1 VALNPKKHTDVSRLR
16 EALHASRKKLEP
28 FRTRHRQAL
37 EQYVGSYYSDDGSTK
52 PVHVNLMEL
61 ASNIYERQLV
71 ARPPQVL
78 VLTRNEQLKP
88 YGLEFER
95 VMNDSLKDYNVHRIL
110 QRCVKSGLFSMGICK
125 VGIEDKGTV
134 QKSGYDF
141 SVTKPYCT
149 DILVDDWVHDMTAR
163 SQEEITYCGHRYR
176 MSLEEARKFPGFKK
190 SVREKLQPA
199 EDLNHNE
206 SGDQRVHTL
215 ASGFGGFDTEYDE
228 KVELWEIWLPREKLL
243 VTLGPNE
250 GELPLRVVE
259 WNGPDRH
266 LGPFH
271 MLWFSEVPGNS
282 MPLAPAMLWSG
293 LHNIVNGLYRK
304 LERQSQRAK
313 VVGLTRGMDTGDADR
328 IRKAS
333 DGEVVAVDNPDSVV
347 EKQFGG
353 IDQRN
358 FAFMLQSKQLFSW
371 LAGNLESLGG
381 LGASSETV
389 GQDRMM
395 QASANQRIA
404 GMQDQVMRFTR
415 EIISDY
421 GYWLWS
427 DPMQTYDLELDF
439 PDVPTVQSQLTPAE
453 RQTHSFYEH
462 ELEIEPYSMQYLSP
476 GQRLQ
481 SINQI
486 VQSVILPSLP
496 LMQQQGMGID
506 MEALLN
512 IYAKYSNL
520 PELNDIVVTA
530 AEQAPPPDDPRQ
542 SPVTSRQSE
551 RISRAGEATPGR
563 NEQEMIQQMMSGS
576 EPQMTGA

>member
-16 EALHASRKKLEP
+16 EAMHASRKKLES
-28 FRTRHRQAL
+28 FRVRHRQAI
-37 EQYVGSYYSDDGSTK
+37 EQYVGSYYSDDGTSK

-61 ASNIYERQLV
+61 AANIYERQLV

-78 VLTRNEQLKP
+78 VLTRNEQIKP
-88 YGLEFER
+88 YGIEFEQ
-95 VMNDSLKDYNVHRIL
+95 VMNDSLKDYNVHRVL

-125 VGIEDKGTV
+125 VGIEDKGV
-134 QKSGYDF
+134 IEKSGYDF
-141 SVTKPYCT
+141 SMTRPYCT
-149 DILVDDWVHDMTAR
+149 DILIDDWVHDMTAR
-163 SQEEITYCGHRYR
+163 GQDEIGYCGHRYR
-176 MSLEEARKFPGFKK
+176 MNLEDARAFPGFDRN
-190 SVREKLQPA
+190 VRNNLQPA
-199 EDLNHNE
+199 RELNYNE
-206 SGDQRVHTL
+206 SGDERISTL
-215 ASGFGGFDTEYDE
+215 ASGFGGFDTEYEE

-259 WNGPDRH
+259 WDGPDRR

-282 MPLAPAMLWSG
+282 MPLAPAMLWTG
-293 LHNIVNGLYRK
+293 LHNIVNG
-304 LERQSQRAK
+304 
-313 VVGLTRGMDTGDADR
+313 MDTGDAER
-328 IRKAS
+328 IRKTS

-389 GQDRMM
+389 GQDRMIT
-395 QASANQRIA
+395 ASANQRIA

-415 EIISDY
+415 DIIRDY

-427 DPMQTYDLELDF
+427 DPMKTYDLELDF

-453 RQTHSFYEH
+453 RQSHSFYQH

-476 GQRLQ
+476 NQRLQ

-486 VQSVILPSLP
+486 VQGVILPALP
-496 LMQQQGMGID
+496 LMEKQGMGID
-506 MEALLN
+506 MEALLS

-530 AEQAPPPDDPRQ
+530 AEQAPPPEDPRQ
-542 SPVTSRQSE
+542 SPVTMRQNE
-551 RISRAGEATPGR
+551 RINRAGPATPGR
-563 NEQEMIQQMMSGS
+563 DEQQMIQQMMSGS
-576 EPQMTGA
+576 EPQMQGA

>member
-1 VALNPKKHTDVSRLR
+1 MALNPKKHTDVSRLR

-28 FRTRHRQAL
+28 FRVRHRQSV

-61 ASNIYERQLV
+61 AANVYERQLV

-88 YGLEFER
+88 YGIEFEQ
-95 VMNDSLKDYNVHRIL
+95 VINDSLKDYNVHRIL

-125 VGIEDKGTV
+125 VGIENLGTIS
-134 QKSGYDF
+134 QGGYDF
-141 SVTKPYCT
+141 QSTKPYCA
-149 DILVDDWVHDMTAR
+149 DILLDDWVHDMTAR
-163 SQEEITYCGHRYR
+163 GQDEIGYCGHRYR
-176 MSLEEARKFPGFKK
+176 MSLEDAKKFPGFKK
-190 SVREKLQPA
+190 SVRDNLQPSR
-199 EDLNHNE
+199 DLNYNE
-206 SGDQRVHTL
+206 SGDERISTL
-215 ASGFGGFDTEYDE
+215 ASGFGGYDTEYDE

-250 GELPLRVVE
+250 GDLPLRVVE
-259 WNGPDRH
+259 WNGPDRR

-282 MPLAPAMLWSG
+282 MPLAPAMLWAG

-304 LERQSQRAK
+304 LERQAQRAK
-313 VVGLTRGMDTGDADR
+313 VVGLTRGMDTGDAER
-328 IRKAS
+328 IRKTS
-333 DGEVVAVDNPDSVV
+333 DGEVVAVDNPDSVI

-389 GQDRMM
+389 GQDRMIT
-395 QASANQRIA
+395 ASANQRIA

-415 EIISDY
+415 NIISDY

-427 DPMQTYDLELDF
+427 DPMKTYDLELDF
-439 PDVPTVQSQLTPAE
+439 PDVPTVQSQLTPEE
-453 RQTHSFYEH
+453 RRSHSFYSH

-486 VQSVILPSLP
+486 VQSVILPGLP
-496 LMQQQGMGID
+496 LMQQQGMGVD
-506 MEALLN
+506 MEALLS

-520 PELNDIVVTA
+520 PELNDIVVSA
-530 AEQAPPPDDPRQ
+530 AEQAPPPEEQRQ
-542 SPVTSRQSE
+542 SPVTMRQNE
-551 RISRAGEATPGR
+551 RINRAGPATPGR
-563 NEQEMIQQMMSGS
+563 DEQQMIQQMMSGS
-576 EPQMTGA
+576 EPQMQGA